1 MNKLLD
7 CKEFTKESLM
17 ELLELASKIK
27 ANPEN
32 YTEELKNK
40 VIAVM
45 FFEPSTITRMSF
57 EAAIQRLGGKMIVTE
72 NGKDNSSA
80 KKGETLEDTI
90 RVLDKYA
97 DAIVMRHSSDT
108 AAIDADRVSRVP
120 IINAGSGKSEHPT
133 QALLDVFTI
142 LNRRGSLD
150 GTKLAILGDLKYG
163 RTTHS
168 LLQLISLF
176 DNVEVY
182 GLSKKEFMLPQEY
195 IDFLSSKGIKYT
207 ICNSFEELP
216 RDIDALYHTRIQSE
230 RFEGDFGKEEYII
243 DKKVLDTFTDNAMV
257 LHPLPRMNEIATDV
271 DDDPRAMYF
280 TQVENGMYVRMAIL
294 KSILVDNK

>member
-17 ELLELASKIK
+17 ELFELAGKIK
-27 ANPEN
+27 AHPED

-45 FFEPSTITRMSF
+45 FFEPSTRTRMSF

-108 AAIDADRVSRVP
+108 AAIDADKVSRVP

-142 LNRRGSLD
+142 MNKRGSVD

-176 DNVEVY
+176 DNIEVY

-195 IDFLSSKGIKYT
+195 IDFLASKGIKYT

-230 RFEGDFGKEEYII
+230 RFEGDFGKEEFII
-243 DKKVLDTFTDNAMV
+243 DKKVLDTFTDKAMV

-280 TQVENGMYVRMAIL
+280 EQVENGMYVRMAVL